1 MPHFVVDYSANLH
14 DRLDF
19 QTLFKEL
26 HTYVV
31 STGAFPIG
39 GARSRAI
46 RCDDYYVAD
55 GREEFAYINLT
66 LKIGA
71 GRPFELREEV
81 AKKVFE
87 IFTDWMK
94 PITDNTY
101 VMISFEMS
109 ELEPV
114 LKFNKNNIHPL
125 FKD

>member
-19 QTLFKEL
+19 QPLFKDL
-26 HTYVV
+26 HDYVV
-31 STGAFPIG
+31 STGEFPIG

-46 RCDDYYVAD
+46 RCDDYRVAD

-71 GRPFELREEV
+71 GRSFELREMV
-81 AKKVFE
+81 AKRVFE
-87 IFTDWMK
+87 IFTEWMQ

-125 FKD
+125 FK